1 MEEEKSE
8 KVVDEQHLPEEVMVA
23 DEKVALPS
31 STAEQQ
37 SQAVEVMVVAAT
49 DENNANVSPKSNKSA
64 NTTNNQQHNN
74 NNGNNKKFNNRRRK
88 RSFRVRKNS
97 GNFKFNPKRNK
108 NRANVLYD
116 DQARRRHQ
124 IFYADS
130 QRLVPYNTNEFLM
143 EDHYPKLSPNF
154 NYQPYTHESFSSSDC
169 GMSGSLDEDE
179 FLTKEFRMDYENL
192 RSEQLH
198 DMSKDQL
205 IEEYLKLENQTEMTM
220 KQKENEILALNN
232 KIKGKLMTTRVGLNL
247 YVKFIYPMFLHTELT
262 RRLASK
268 NGDASKAESEDSE
281 SDSSS
286 SSSSSSSC
294 CSSASECEMENN
306 ANDELAA
313 VITEP
318 QPVSC

>member
-8 KVVDEQHLPEEVMVA
+8 KVVEAQHHHPEAIAAA
-23 DEKVALPS
+23 DEKVASPS
-31 STAEQQ
+31 QQ
-37 SQAVEVMVVAAT
+37 QQPSQAADDGNQV
-49 DENNANVSPKSNKSA
+49 NANVSPKSNKSA
-64 NTTNNQQHNN
+64 NITSNSNQQQNN
-74 NNGNNKKFNNRRRK
+74 NNNKKYNNRRRK

-108 NRANVLYD
+108 NRYD

-124 IFYADS
+124 IFYTDS

-205 IEEYLKLENQTEMTM
+205 IEEYVKLENQTEMTM

-232 KIKGKLMTTRVGLNL
+232 KIKGKLMTTRIGFNL

-268 NGDASKAESEDSE
+268 NGDGSKAESEDSE

-294 CSSASECEMENN
+294 CSSESECEMENN

>member
-1 MEEEKSE
+1 MEEKSE
-8 KVVDEQHLPEEVMVA
+8 KAADVQQQPSATEAAEE
-23 DEKVALPS
+23 
-31 STAEQQ
+31 TATTTTTENLT
-37 SQAVEVMVVAAT
+37 VT
-49 DENNANVSPKSNKSA
+49 DNAANVSPSKSA
-64 NTTNNQQHNN
+64 NASNQQNN
-74 NNGNNKKFNNRRRK
+74 NNNNKKFNNRRRK

-97 GNFKFNPKRNK
+97 GNFKFNPKRN
-108 NRANVLYD
+108 NRFD

-124 IFYADS
+124 IFYTDS

-154 NYQPYTHESFSSSDC
+154 NYQPYTHDSFSSSDC

-198 DMSKDQL
+198 DMTKDQL
-205 IEEYLKLENQTEMTM
+205 IDEYVKLENQTEMTM

-232 KIKGKLMTTRVGLNL
+232 KIKGKLMTQRIGFKL
-247 YVKFIYPMFLHTELT
+247 YVKFTYPMFLHTELT
-262 RRLASK
+262 RRLAK

-306 ANDELAA
+306 ANDEFAA

-318 QPVSC
+318 QTVSC

>member
-8 KVVDEQHLPEEVMVA
+8 KVVEVQQLPEA
-23 DEKVALPS
+23 TAATDEKVALPS
-31 STAEQQ
+31 QHQQ
-37 SQAVEVMVVAAT
+37 NQAA
-49 DENNANVSPKSNKSA
+49 DEGNQISANVSPKSNKSA
-64 NTTNNQQHNN
+64 NITSNSNQQQNN
-74 NNGNNKKFNNRRRK
+74 NNNKKFNNRRRK

-108 NRANVLYD
+108 NRYD

-124 IFYADS
+124 IFYTDS

-143 EDHYPKLSPNF
+143 DDHYPTESF
-154 NYQPYTHESFSSSDC
+154 NYQPYHHESFSSSDC

-198 DMSKDQL
+198 EMSKDQL
-205 IEEYLKLENQTEMTM
+205 IEEYLKLENQTELTM

-232 KIKGKLMTTRVGLNL
+232 KIKGKSMTARIGFNL
-247 YVKFIYPMFLHTELT
+247 YVKFIFPMFLHTELT
-262 RRLASK
+262 RRLAAK
-268 NGDASKAESEDSE
+268 NGDGSKAESEDSE

-286 SSSSSSSC
+286 SSSSSSSS
-294 CSSASECEMENN
+294 CSSESECEMENN
-306 ANDELAA
+306 GNDEYAA

>member
-8 KVVDEQHLPEEVMVA
+8 KVAEVQQHPEATTAA
-23 DEKVALPS
+23 DENVASPS
-31 STAEQQ
+31 QQQQ
-37 SQAVEVMVVAAT
+37 SQAV
-49 DENNANVSPKSNKSA
+49 DESNQSNANVSPKSNKSA
-64 NTTNNQQHNN
+64 NITSNSNQQQN
-74 NNGNNKKFNNRRRK
+74 NNKKNNNRRRK

-108 NRANVLYD
+108 NRYD

-124 IFYADS
+124 IFYTDS

-205 IEEYLKLENQTEMTM
+205 IEEYVKLENQTEMTM

-232 KIKGKLMTTRVGLNL
+232 KIKGRFMTTRIGLNL
-247 YVKFIYPMFLHTELT
+247 YVKFISPLFLYTELT
-262 RRLASK
+262 RRLATK
-268 NGDASKAESEDSE
+268 NGDGSKAESEDSE

-294 CSSASECEMENN
+294 SSESECEMENN
-306 ANDELAA
+306 ANDEYAA

>member
-8 KVVDEQHLPEEVMVA
+8 KVVETQLPEAIATA
-23 DEKVALPS
+23 DEKVASPS
-31 STAEQQ
+31 QQQQ
-37 SQAVEVMVVAAT
+37 SQAA
-49 DENNANVSPKSNKSA
+49 DDSNQINANVSPKSNKSA
-64 NTTNNQQHNN
+64 NITSNSNQPHNN
-74 NNGNNKKFNNRRRK
+74 NNNKKNNNRRRK

-108 NRANVLYD
+108 NRASYD

-124 IFYADS
+124 IFYTDS

-232 KIKGKLMTTRVGLNL
+232 KIKGKLMTARIGFNL
-247 YVKFIYPMFLHTELT
+247 YVKFTFPLFLHTELT
-262 RRLASK
+262 RRLAAK
-268 NGDASKAESEDSE
+268 NGDGSKAESEDSE

-294 CSSASECEMENN
+294 SSESECEMENN
-306 ANDELAA
+306 ANDDYAA

>member
-8 KVVDEQHLPEEVMVA
+8 KVVEVQPQPAAA
-23 DEKVALPS
+23 DEKVS
-31 STAEQQ
+31 E
-37 SQAVEVMVVAAT
+37 VVASQTT
-49 DENNANVSPKSNKSA
+49 DESNQINVSPKSNKSA
-64 NTTNNQQHNN
+64 NITSNSNQQQNN
-74 NNGNNKKFNNRRRK
+74 NNNKKNNNRRRK
-88 RSFRVRKNS
+88 RSYRVRKNS

-108 NRANVLYD
+108 NRANVLFD

-124 IFYADS
+124 IFYTDS

-154 NYQPYTHESFSSSDC
+154 NYQPYTHDSFSSSDC

-205 IEEYLKLENQTEMTM
+205 IEEYVKLENQTEMTM

-232 KIKGKLMTTRVGLNL
+232 KIKGRSMTARIGLNL
-247 YVKFIYPMFLHTELT
+247 YVNFNFPMFLHTDLT

-268 NGDASKAESEDSE
+268 NGNASKSESEDSE
-281 SDSSS
+281 TDSSCSSS
-286 SSSSSSSC
+286 SSSSSSS
-294 CSSASECEMENN
+294 ASECEMENK
-306 ANDELAA
+306 ANDEFAA

-318 QPVSC
+318 QTVSC